1 MPFPFTV
8 VPRANDGEP
17 KRPPAAVVVI
27 IVLISAVMLFMPLI
41 VGKSGCFRFL
51 SHRARPTPQPE
62 PTLCLTPEALAL
74 MPVARYQESGGLRH
88 NIQKKSINANASI
101 QELHG
106 LQSCSICTEDFHAGA
121 EIRSIPCG
129 HRFHPSCIDPWLL
142 QRSLTCP
149 LWCVPKSIHKST
161 SPHSLQSCQRRR
173 QSHQCIQTQDARSA
187 APRTSFDAPTASLA
201 SRTKS

>member
-1 MPFPFTV
+1 MPLPFTV

-27 IVLISAVMLFMPLI
+27 VVLISAVMLFTPLI
-41 VGKSGCFRFL
+41 VGKSGCLRFL
-51 SHRARPTPQPE
+51 SHRTRPAPQPE

-74 MPVARYQESGGLRH
+74 MPVTRYQESGGLRY
-88 NIQKKSINANASI
+88 NMQKKSISANASI

-106 LQSCSICTEDFHAGA
+106 LQSCSICTEDFQGGA
-121 EIRSIPCG
+121 EIRSLPCG

-149 LWCVPKSIHKST
+149 LWCVLNSIDKAT
-161 SPHSLQSCQRRR
+161 SAHGSQSYQRRR

-187 APRTSFDAPTASLA
+187 APRTSSDAPIASLA